1 MYFSRF
7 SGSHFG
13 GTLQAFLPD
22 CALLGAGI
30 RGVEGKEIQWNM
42 FSLKLIECCPG

>member
-13 GTLQAFLPD
+13 GTLLAFLPD
-22 CALLGAGI
+22 CFASGWDP
-30 RGVEGKEIQWNM
+30 RGGRERSSAEHV
-42 FSLKLIECCPG
+42 FIEAY